1 MFLSDL
7 RTQQASHGSRKDV
20 ACPDHASNPLG
31 AGPDDQLIADC
42 RSLMGQMSAL
52 LINIEQAA
60 ALRSGEQAPRQ
71 ISLCEADDQAV
82 DLMER
87 IVMTRVCT
95 DLSMQSKHALAEL
108 LLDINWYD
116 EPSPHRDRLLLS
128 FILDATRLSYP
139 ALSDGHAFLSEDLDA
154 TATVIVC
161 ATTCLAG
168 IKELAAVF
176 AQKDQEAEHGEVDQD
191 GLNATISALNEQQK
205 TAIEALTSISALS
218 ASALHAKRL
227 VLRRMLEVSM
237 KDSDTHQLRV
247 ELARSYFGDLR
258 AFFRANA
265 QEEHEALSGQHTIW
279 TSLSSRFRWLTSSV
293 HFR

>member
-7 RTQQASHGSRKDV
+7 RTQQASHGLHEDV
-20 ACPDHASNPLG
+20 GCPEHASDHFG

-42 RSLMGQMSAL
+42 RSLMGQMGAL

-60 ALRSGEQAPRQ
+60 TLRSGEQAPRQ
-71 ISLCEADDQAV
+71 VSLCEADYQAI

-87 IVMTRVCT
+87 IVMTRACT
-95 DLSMQSKHALAEL
+95 DLGTRSKHALAEL
-108 LLDINWYD
+108 LLDIDWYD

-128 FILDATRLSYP
+128 FVRDATRLSYP
-139 ALSDGHAFLSEDLDA
+139 ALSDGHAFLGEDLDA
-154 TATVIVC
+154 TATVIVR
-161 ATTCLAG
+161 ANTCLAV
-168 IKELAAVF
+168 IKQLAAGFV
-176 AQKDQEAEHGEVDQD
+176 QKDQEAEHGEVDQG

-218 ASALHAKRL
+218 ASALQAKRL

-237 KDSDTHQLRV
+237 KDSDAHQLRV

-265 QEEHEALSGQHTIW
+265 QEEHKALSGHHTIW
-279 TSLSSRFRWLTSSV
+279 TSLSSGFRWLTSSV